1 MPYTITNL
9 PSQAKGL
16 TEDQKKKFVD
26 IVNALLK
33 EDMEEGKAIA
43 VALSRA
49 KQPRAYRNQRTNMS
63 EFFENQWVEVFSVG
77 EQTDANG
84 NTREWTDA
92 DLNKIVSN
100 YKTNKHEAP
109 LVVGHPKENAPAFG
123 WVEELK
129 TDGKLLFAKFRQLV
143 PEFVDAV
150 KQGMYKKRSISL
162 YPDLTLRHI
171 GFLGAVPPAVKGL
184 ADIKFKEQIESI
196 IIEFNELNNEKGDI
210 DMTEEQIKELLKE
223 ALKVQKETLDS
234 EFAEQFK
241 KLEEAN
247 TKLSDELDT
256 FKEKKANTPN
266 LKPEDKKPEDKDFE
280 NLKLNQ
286 DEFKEASVKV
296 AIELA
301 ELKKDN
307 TFLIAQNKA
316 TELKNRVSEYKEFV
330 NELHS
335 NGKIVSDTQSEIV
348 DLMEAL
354 HQLGE
359 VNFAE
364 GKENAL
370 TKFKEYLN
378 KQPKLVE
385 FEEKANKPKVLDTK
399 SADFQLNKLAEEKVK
414 ANEGMSF
421 TEALG
426 QVQEENPELAQRLV
440 VEIDS

>member
-1 MPYTITNL
+1 MPYTVNNL
-9 PSQAKGL
+9 PAPAEGL
-16 TEDQKKKFVD
+16 TEIQKKKFIE
-26 IVNALLK
+26 IVNAMLN
-33 EDMEEGKAIA
+33 EGANEGIAIA
-43 VALSRA
+43 TAIKKA
-49 KQPRAYRNQRTNMS
+49 KEVSMS
-63 EFFENQWVEVFSVG
+63 EFFENQWVEVFSIG

-84 NTREWTDA
+84 NTRKWTDV
-92 DLNKIVSN
+92 DLNTMVNN

-150 KQGMYKKRSISL
+150 KKGMYKKRSISL
-162 YPDLTLRHI
+162 YPDLSLRHI

-184 ADIKFKEQIESI
+184 ADIKFKESVESI
-196 IIEFNELNNEKGDI
+196 IIEFNDLNNEKGDI
-210 DMTEEQIKELLKE
+210 DMTEAEIKKLLE
-223 ALKVQKETLDS
+223 DALKLQKEGLDS
-234 EFAEQFK
+234 NFAEQFK

-247 TKLSDELDT
+247 IKLSTELKT
-256 FKEKKANTPN
+256 FKEKKGNTPN
-266 LKPEDKKPEDKDFE
+266 SDPKDKKDEDLDI
-280 NLKLNQ
+280 NLVNQ
-286 DEFKEASVKV
+286 VEFKEKTAQV
-296 AIELA
+296 AAELA

-316 TELKNRVSEYKEFV
+316 TELKNRVGEYKEFV
-330 NELHS
+330 NDLHS
-335 NGKIVSDTQSEIV
+335 NGKIVSETQSVIV

-370 TKFKEYLN
+370 VKFKEYLN
-378 KQPKLVE
+378 TQPKLVE
-385 FEEKANKPKVLDTK
+385 FDEKVNKKKTLDTT
-399 SADFQLNKLAEEKVK
+399 SADFQLNKLAEERVK
-414 ANEGMSF
+414 SNEGMSY

-426 QVQEENPELAQRLV
+426 LVQDENPELAQRLAT
-440 VEIDS
+440 EIN

>member
-256 FKEKKANTPN
+256 FKEKKADTPN